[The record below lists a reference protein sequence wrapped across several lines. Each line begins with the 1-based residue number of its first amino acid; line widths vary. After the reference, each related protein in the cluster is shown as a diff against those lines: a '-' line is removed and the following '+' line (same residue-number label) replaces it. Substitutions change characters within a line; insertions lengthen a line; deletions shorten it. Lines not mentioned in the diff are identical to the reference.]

1 MKKLFNKFIFLCL
14 FVFLL
19 TSCPSGDN
27 IPSAGSTFISDDG
40 LLMLTINEDGKSLT
54 VGNAFDS
61 STGGQ
66 KQLPSDYTIPSSYNG
81 LPIKRIGFFANNSSL
96 ERIVIPE
103 GVVEISDDAFFSCIN
118 LKEVVLPNSLE
129 YIGDSAFAHTAIEEI
144 EISEDVSHVGKRAFS
159 GCEKLVS
166 LKVPFA
172 RTGEFYS
179 DWDSLWNSGIS
190 NKDCIVYSGTLDE
203 LSFIISADGTY
214 YICTGLPLETTLTE
228 VVVPS
233 VHNGLPVKEIGS
245 MAFSYCNFTSIEL
258 PDGLVYI
265 DDWAFNGCMHLDS
278 IVLPDTVKEIG
289 RSVFGVTALKDVVL
303 SENLDYIGPNAFN
316 GCENLTK
323 IILPASV
330 TYIDE
335 SAFSSSGLA
344 QIIIPED
351 SKLYHIGGNAFN
363 GTDLKEISIP
373 SSVVELDRFVSSS
386 NNIER
391 VYVEY
396 VRNAPRTWRYD
407 WASYFADTVEIIHNV
422 EPNKL
427 YLSLDDSQEFYY
439 VDGLSADSTVNF
451 IAIPETYNGLP
462 VTEIGY
468 DAFNGCS
475 SLETVSIPSSISVVQ
490 SGAFEGCRNLSDIAF
505 SEDITIISSETFKDC
520 INLTNF
526 TIPSSVTEIGNRA
539 FENSGLVEIDIPEN
553 VETMAANVFLDCNN
567 LADIYLHWAEGE
579 KPSGWNMNW
588 NNGVSEN
595 VTIHYAGNEGG
606 EDPDDPGTDPDD
618 PSGLEPQ
625 VVFNFL
631 DNGLAGLTQQISLAA
646 YTGGTMPEGVSVDVD
661 AIKNNQPYTITM
673 TGAVYEDDTVSIVF
687 YGTYDYELDTSTFT
701 ITEQVNLTEGT
712 TVNGEAHTASWKSQ
726 GGSSGATTTDIII
739 DGHPYNP

>member
-1 MKKLFNKFIFLCL
+1 MRKHALNLFLIILLSLLL
-14 FVFLL
+14 FGC
-19 TSCPSGDN
+19 SSGEEVG
-27 IPSAGSTFISDDG
+27 PGTTLISDDG
-40 LLMLTINEDGKSLT
+40 LLTFTISDDGSYLTAENNTTDY
-54 VGNAFDS
+54 
-61 STGGQ
+61 STGEP
-66 KQLPSDYTIPSSYNG
+66 KTMPADYTIPASYKG
-81 LPIKRIGFFANNSSL
+81 IPVKQIGYFRSETL

-103 GVVEISDDAFFSCIN
+103 GVTTICGDFSQCPN
-118 LKEVVLPNSLE
+118 LKEVVLPDSLE
-129 YIGDSAFAHTAIEEI
+129 YIGDSAFAYTAIEEI

-159 GCEKLVS
+159 GCEELVS

-214 YICTGLPLETTLTE
+214 YICAGLPLETTLTE

-245 MAFSYCNFTSIEL
+245 MAFSNCNFTSIEL

-303 SENLDYIGPNAFN
+303 SDSLEYIGPNAFN
-316 GCENLTK
+316 GCSNLTDVT
-323 IILPASV
+323 LPASV

-335 SAFSSSGLA
+335 NAFSSSGLA

-490 SGAFEGCRNLSDIAF
+490 SGAFEGCSNLSDIAF
-505 SEDITIISSETFKDC
+505 SEDITIISSETFKNC

-595 VTIHYAGNEGG
+595 VTIHYAGNQGG

-625 VVFNFL
+625 SVFNFL